1 MMEIAKINGQMRSDS
16 VEQLGNMVKGNPQE
30 TVAVLRNWIHD
41 R

>member
-1 MMEIAKINGQMRSDS
+1 MRADS
-16 VEQLGNMVKGNPQE
+16 VERIGEMVNTNPQE